1 MTQLETFSKVFSS
14 FPGLG
19 AFFGG
24 KKSAVAVEFSDN
36 ILKIIELAL
45 EKEKFL
51 VKNYAIVNLEEESFR
66 QDSKQTVMSFT
77 GKVVKEILEKNG
89 FENVEEV
96 NICIP
101 GSAAFI
107 TSFSVFCSDLAD
119 LNAIVQAELPKY
131 IPVPIEDVVY
141 GWQADK
147 LRKINYN
154 AGNSQES
161 DRVGGKEEFAIT
173 MVALMK
179 DISKNYEEVFG
190 KSGLVVNLLET
201 DIFCLMESLAGDFD
215 GSFVIFD
222 IGREEGKLIF
232 GVNRKLVASK
242 IVQVSEKAIVESIA
256 RFLRISKERAFQIK
270 NSDQNNEVTADLKK
284 EIFSL
289 LLADSIK
296 ELQTRIKQDDKKPSG
311 IILSGVGSI
320 MPGLKEY
327 IAEQTGLKVVYGN
340 PWNNVS
346 FSSQT
351 DDFKKNLPYL
361 GLELAAVCGLAK
373 LALNPKSN

>member
-1 MTQLETFSKVFSS
+1 MTQLETFSKVFSGIS
-14 FPGLG
+14 GLG
-19 AFFGG
+19 DFFGG
-24 KKSAVAVEFSDN
+24 KKSAVAIELDNN

-51 VKNYAIVNLEEESFR
+51 VKNYAIVSLEKESFR
-66 QDSKQTVMSFT
+66 QDSRQTVMPFT

-107 TSFSVFCSDLAD
+107 TSFSVSCGDLAD
-119 LNAIVQAELPKY
+119 LDAIVQAELPKY

-147 LRKINYN
+147 LRKSKYD
-154 AGNSQES
+154 AGDGQE
-161 DRVGGKEEFAIT
+161 DDNVGGKEDVAVT

-215 GSFVIFD
+215 GSFAIFD

-232 GVNRKLVASK
+232 GINRKLVASK
-242 IVQVSEKAIVESIA
+242 IVQVSEKAIIDSIA
-256 RFLRISKERAFQIK
+256 GFLQISKERALQIK
-270 NSDQNNEVTADLKK
+270 NSNQINEITADLKK

-296 ELQTRIKQDDKKPSG
+296 ELQTRVNQDDKKPSG
-311 IILSGVGSI
+311 IILSGIGSI
-320 MPGLKEY
+320 MPGLKEH

-361 GLELAAVCGLAK
+361 GLELASVCGLAK
-373 LALNPKSN
+373 LALNPKSS